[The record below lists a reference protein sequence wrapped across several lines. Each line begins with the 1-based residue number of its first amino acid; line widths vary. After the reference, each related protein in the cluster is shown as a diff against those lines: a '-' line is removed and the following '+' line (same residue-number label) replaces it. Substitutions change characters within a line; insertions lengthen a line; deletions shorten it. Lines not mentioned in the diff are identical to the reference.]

1 MEITGK
7 NAEILQLLTEHELAL
22 QQLYLI
28 FAEQF
33 ADYEDFWRQLAD
45 EEGKH
50 AEAIRALMREAEAG
64 NIKINEERFRAA
76 AIERSLRYIFD
87 LCERA
92 DKGEINLNN
101 SLAEAFHIE
110 DAMIENRF
118 FEIFE
123 GDSAELKQTLTILQE
138 ATASHRQHVKE
149 ALEAARRS

>member
-7 NAEILQLLTEHELAL
+7 KTAILNLLTEHELAL

-28 FAEQF
+28 YAERFAE
-33 ADYEDFWRQLAD
+33 YEDFWRQLAD

-50 AEAIRALMREAEAG
+50 AEAIRALMREAKAG

-76 AIERSLRYIFD
+76 AIERSLGYIFD

-138 ATASHRQHVKE
+138 ATASHRQYVKE
-149 ALEAARRS
+149 ALEAARGS